1 MNLTQRSRII
11 QDTEKNTSKKKY
23 YVVPRYL
30 RIHPGFGLNDR
41 ISVTKICELVIELI
55 LSRGCQKSDFTLRA
69 KIKNGGQIF
78 AKIGSNTQVVPCDDF
93 G

>member
-1 MNLTQRSRII
+1 MMCPR
-11 QDTEKNTSKKKY
+11 TEK
-23 YVVPRYL
+23 L

-41 ISVTKICELVIELI
+41 ISVTKISELVIGLI
-55 LSRGCQKSDFTLRA
+55 PTRGCQKSNFTYRE

-78 AKIGSNTQVVPCDDF
+78 AKIGSNTQVVPYDDF